1 MEILIKDGFI
11 LNPNDKIVSSLTRM
25 IERNNGN
32 CPCSGNTS
40 EDLHCPCSNYRLHSE
55 CTCGL
60 YKKNGE

>member
-11 LNPNDKIVSSLTRM
+11 LNPNDKIVSSLTKM

-40 EDLHCPCSNYRLHSE
+40 EDIHWPCSNYRNH
-55 CTCGL
+55 
-60 YKKNGE
+60 N

>member
-11 LNPNDKIVSSLTRM
+11 LNPNDKIVSSLTKM

-40 EDLHCPCSNYRLHSE
+40 EDIHCPCSNYRNHNE

-60 YKKNGE
+60 YLKNK

>member
-11 LNPNDKIVSSLTRM
+11 LNPNDKIVSSLTKM

-40 EDLHCPCSNYRLHSE
+40 EDIHCPCSNFREHNE
-55 CTCGL
+55 CICGL
-60 YKKNGE
+60 YLKNK

>member
-32 CPCSGNTS
+32 CRCSGNTS
-40 EDLHCPCSNYRLHSE
+40 EDLHCPCSNFRDHNE

-60 YKKNGE
+60 YLKIE

>member
-1 MEILIKDGFI
+1 MEILIKDGFV

-25 IERNNGN
+25 IERNNGT

-40 EDLHCPCSNYRLHSE
+40 EDIHCPCSNYRNHNE

-60 YKKNGE
+60 YLKTK

>member
-1 MEILIKDGFI
+1 MEILIKDGFT

-40 EDLHCPCSNYRLHSE
+40 KDTHCPCSNYRNHNE

-60 YKKNGE
+60 YLKTK

>member
-1 MEILIKDGFI
+1 MEILIKDGFV

-40 EDLHCPCSNYRLHSE
+40 EDLHCPCSNLRDHNE

-60 YKKNGE
+60 YLKTK

>member
-40 EDLHCPCSNYRLHSE
+40 EDLHCPCSNFRDHNE

-60 YKKNGE
+60 YLKTK

>member
-11 LNPNDKIVSSLTRM
+11 LNPNDKIVSSLTKM

-40 EDLHCPCSNYRLHSE
+40 EDLHCPCSNFRDHNE

-60 YKKNGE
+60 YLKTK

>member
-1 MEILIKDGFI
+1 MEILIKDGFT
-11 LNPNDKIVSSLTRM
+11 LNPNDKIVSSLTKM

-40 EDLHCPCSNYRLHSE
+40 KDLHCPCSNFREHDE

-60 YKKNGE
+60 YLKTK

>member
-1 MEILIKDGFI
+1 MEILIKDGFV
-11 LNPNDKIVSSLTRM
+11 LNPNDKIVSSLTKM

-40 EDLHCPCSNYRLHSE
+40 EDIHCPCSNYRNHNE

-60 YKKNGE
+60 YLKTK